1 MKPPAIMNGIFY
13 GLITF
18 AVVVVLFGIFRSK
31 ENITRPGPET
41 VRQVAAASPL
51 MSPEPFI
58 NFGNISMAAGKV
70 SYRFRISNTGESAIT
85 ITKMYTSCMCTVAT
99 LITLAG
105 TKGPFGMPGHG
116 ANPGIFESIA
126 PGGAAQV
133 EVVFDPA
140 AHGPAGI
147 GPTDRIVTIRTNE
160 TPPLELRFAAMVKP

>member
-1 MKPPAIMNGIFY
+1 MKPPAALNAIFY

-18 AVVVVLFGIFRSK
+18 AVVMVLFGIFRSR

-41 VRQVAAASPL
+41 VRQVAVTSSL
-51 MSPEPFI
+51 VSSEPFF

-70 SYRFRISNTGESAIT
+70 SHRFRIRNTGGSAIT
-85 ITKMYTSCMCTVAT
+85 ITRMYTSCMCTEAT
-99 LITLAG
+99 LITPSG
-105 TKGPFGMPGHG
+105 RKGPFGMPGHG
-116 ANPGIFESIA
+116 ANPGIFESIV
-126 PGGAAQV
+126 PGGGAQV

-160 TPPLELRFAAMVKP
+160 TSQLELRFVAMVKP